1 MWPTPEPTGDL
12 PTPEVIQLRMNA
24 SAELR
29 THVFF
34 EGVQIS
40 VMLSRSGDGAG
51 DDGEEK
57 DSSEAKDGGHRAGQ
71 VETPSP
77 REVQQREPLHRVQM
91 HRLLVGAREG

>member
-1 MWPTPEPTGDL
+1 M

-51 DDGEEK
+51 GDGEEK
-57 DSSEAKDGGHRAGQ
+57 DSSEGKEEEVAGPIAAGVEKFKADLPTYFALTYQASLRFRSPSRPHACRA
-71 VETPSP
+71 
-77 REVQQREPLHRVQM
+77 H
-91 HRLLVGAREG
+91 